1 MNSGESDSVNESP
14 NSTQPLKDEF
24 RSALLSFAS
33 TYAKGPLAGHSST
46 SDFSSFSVEVIFD
59 KSEVNSLLSEAIQ
72 DLRRIAD
79 RMITAG
85 NSRECIRVYAGARKS
100 ALDESFKILGIEN
113 SSPKIIQRLEW
124 RVQQQ
129 KIRLWI
135 RNAEICV
142 RVLFTEERRLAEQIF
157 KGLGNSDFDDACF
170 VETVAD
176 HADSLFNF
184 AEAISNRRKSPEK
197 LFSVLDLYITI
208 SNLLPDVKTVFQWK
222 FGICVCKKAVDLLLS
237 LANCARDI
245 LLEFETAVFGEPTKF
260 LITGGSIHPLNTAVM
275 DYIDSIVDYKQILTL
290 LIVRK
295 PLQIDLDFSTE
306 STNSPLVLHL
316 LCIIEAL
323 YLNLKA
329 KSKHYNDAALSNFFV
344 MNNVHY
350 IVHRIKG
357 SFELREMTGEEFTN
371 RLADETNLETG
382 NIGKTM
388 LRVQHFRRVVS
399 RLPLLISCVE
409 GPLAEIVG
417 WVPTRGLMELL
428 GVAVLRLL
436 VSPRIVFRTL
446 ALTVVST
453 IVPAPLIPIVIN
465 DSRLGLVMKA
475 PLIPPRMIVSYNLS
489 ARVYLNS
496 WKGVFDCLEID
507 CFERLGGLFAGS
519 FFSRLRFK
527 AFQARFKEVVEEQS
541 GWILSEAELRKEL
554 RILVLQMI
562 MPLYTAFLHRHGRNV
577 ERLKQFGN
585 FWDVEKVVMC
595 LFEG

>member
-1 MNSGESDSVNESP
+1 MNSGESDAVNESP
-14 NSTQPLKDEF
+14 NSTPPLKDEF

-33 TYAKGPLAGHSST
+33 TYAKGPLAGYSST
-46 SDFSSFSVEVIFD
+46 SDFSSFSVEVIYD
-59 KSEVNSLLSEAIQ
+59 KLEVNSLLNEAIR

-79 RMITAG
+79 SMIAAG

-113 SSPKIIQRLEW
+113 SSAKIIQRLEW

-142 RVLFTEERRLAEQIF
+142 RVLFAEERRLAEQIF

-170 VETVAD
+170 VETVRD

-184 AEAISNRRKSPEK
+184 AEAISNGRKSPEK
-197 LFSVLDLYITI
+197 MFSVLDLYITI

-237 LANCARDI
+237 LADAARAI
-245 LLEFETAVFGEPTKF
+245 LLEFETAVIGEPTNF

-306 STNSPLVLHL
+306 SSNSPLVLHL

-329 KSKHYNDAALSNFFV
+329 KSKHYKDAALSNFFV

-357 SFELREMTGEEFTN
+357 SFELREMIGEEFTN
-371 RLADETNLETG
+371 RLADE
-382 NIGKTM
+382 
-388 LRVQHFRRVVS
+388 
-399 RLPLLISCVE
+399 
-409 GPLAEIVG
+409 
-417 WVPTRGLMELL
+417 
-428 GVAVLRLL
+428 
-436 VSPRIVFRTL
+436 
-446 ALTVVST
+446 
-453 IVPAPLIPIVIN
+453 
-465 DSRLGLVMKA
+465 
-475 PLIPPRMIVSYNLS
+475 YNLTAS
-489 ARVYLNS
+489 FYLNS

-507 CFERLGGLFAGS
+507 CFERLGGLLAGS
-519 FFSRLRFK
+519 FFWRLRFK
-527 AFQARFKEVVEEQS
+527 AFQARFKEVVEAQS
-541 GWILSEAELRKEL
+541 GWILAEAELRNEL

-585 FWDVEKVVMC
+585 FCDVEKVVMC